1 MNTRIMNTR
10 ICTRIWPIT
19 LSVLVL
25 VWLGPGTSLGQAQP
39 AASPPAT
46 AEPAA
51 SPPAASPAAPAPDEA
66 LRAAYDR
73 AFAALLA
80 GHFDAAIA
88 GFGQVAASSP
98 DPEQRA
104 AARELRRLAAAL
116 SAQRVRFVVEL
127 GPTAPGPAAPT
138 APAVAIAED
147 PAAGRTS
154 FVISTT
160 LASVYG
166 GVVLLDLLDVE
177 DDARPSA
184 GVLLATTGA
193 GFLGS
198 YYGSRGLAISEAMAD
213 AYSLGLMLGAGNGLL
228 LAFAADLDDS
238 SESVQM
244 LTFGAMVA
252 GGAGGLWLA
261 REARPTRGQVMVTNI
276 TATLGF
282 ATAGLGL
289 LVLQPDFDSGDGIL
303 WTLAGGLDAGTAIGM
318 AMAPQVEWSLARAR
332 LTGLG
337 AFLGGLTAWGGAV
350 LITGTDIESTRRGR
364 IWSGSALAGLWGGF
378 GLSAYLTRRM
388 EPDPRYLDRAATSAL
403 LTPTAVPG
411 GLGLALSGAF

>member
-1 MNTRIMNTR
+1 MNMRISQGTMA
-10 ICTRIWPIT
+10 
-19 LSVLVL
+19 VLVL
-25 VWLGPGTSLGQAQP
+25 VWLSSGVSSGQAQP
-39 AASPPAT
+39 AP
-46 AEPAA
+46 
-51 SPPAASPAAPAPDEA
+51 SPPAAAEIAPDEA
-66 LRAAYDR
+66 IRAAYDG

-104 AARELRRLAAAL
+104 AARELQRLALVL

-127 GPTAPGPAAPT
+127 APSAAGPAGMVE
-138 APAVAIAED
+138 PAKRDWED

-166 GVVLLDLLDVE
+166 GVVLMDLLDA
-177 DDARPSA
+177 DDAQSGA
-184 GVLLATTGA
+184 GLLMTSTAL

-198 YYGSRGLAISEAMAD
+198 YYGSRGRAISEAQAD
-213 AYSLGLMLGAGNGLL
+213 AYSLGLSLGAGNGLL
-228 LAFAADLDDS
+228 LAFAADLDDT

-244 LTFGAMVA
+244 LTFGSMVA
-252 GGAGGLWLA
+252 GGLGGLWLA
-261 REARPTRGQVMVTNI
+261 RESRPTRGQVMVTNI

-289 LVLQPDFDSGDGIL
+289 LVLQPDIDDGDAVL
-303 WTLAGGLDAGTAIGM
+303 WTLVGGLDAGAAIGI
-318 AMAPQVEWSLARAR
+318 AMAPQIEWSLARAR

-337 AFLGGLTAWGGAV
+337 AFLGGLTAWGSAV
-350 LITGTDIESTRRGR
+350 LISGTDIEGSRLGR
-364 IWSGSALAGLWGGF
+364 IWSGSALAGLWAGF
-378 GLSAYLTRRM
+378 GLSAYFTRRM
-388 EPDPRYLDRAATSAL
+388 EPDPRYLDRAAAPAL
-403 LTPTAVPG
+403 MTPTVVPG
-411 GLGLALSGAF
+411 GLGLALSGSF